1 MPGAAGLVA
10 ANSIYRAGRPDG
22 LTVVNFQ
29 GTQVM
34 GQILG
39 REGVEFDARKFEW
52 IGAPTRE
59 NAVCALTRASGITSA
74 QQWAASKTPVKL
86 GSVAP
91 GGATHDVPRILQ
103 AALGLPIHL
112 VRGYKGTAEIRLAA
126 QSGEIA
132 GGCWPWESLRPTWR
146 QALDAGEATVVLQV
160 SEKRLP
166 DLPGVPMALD
176 LARTDEARQLIHT
189 GIIVPT
195 TVSRLYALP
204 PATPAD
210 RVRTLRAAFLKTLS
224 DPEFVN
230 DARQAQLDID
240 PVAGEEVERLVGEM
254 FRTPPAGP
262 GEAQGAAPLS
272 RPQRPAVATGSVG
285 GLHPVETQELEQR
298 HVLGGEQHGRLG
310 AQVGVG
316 VARPRRDHEEV
327 ARLPLEGLIVHGRG
341 PPPAHDAIDGGARLA
356 VGARADART
365 QELQVARDGR
375 TKRRAAGR
383 IDVLQQDVVEGIG
396 GACSARFSRAA

>member
-1 MPGAAGLVA
+1 MCGVRARVACLTLLALVGVPCAAAAQDDFYRGKTIRIVVGYSAGGGFDTYSRAIARHLAKHVPGKPAVIVENMPGAAGLVA

-22 LTVVNFQ
+22 LTIVNFQ

-74 QQWAASKTPVKL
+74 QQWAASRSPVKL

-146 QALDAGEATVVLQV
+146 QALDAGEAAVVLQV
-160 SEKRLP
+160 SDKRLS

-210 RVRTLRAAFLKTLS
+210 RVRTLRAAFLRTLS

-240 PVAGEEVERLVGEM
+240 PVAGEEVERLVGEL
-254 FRTPPAGP
+254 FRTPP
-262 GEAQGAAPLS
+262 
-272 RPQRPAVATGSVG
+272 
-285 GLHPVETQELEQR
+285 PVLAKLKELLR
-298 HVLGGEQHGRLG
+298 
-310 AQVGVG
+310 
-316 VARPRRDHEEV
+316 
-327 ARLPLEGLIVHGRG
+327 
-341 PPPAHDAIDGGARLA
+341 
-356 VGARADART
+356 
-365 QELQVARDGR
+365 
-375 TKRRAAGR
+375 
-383 IDVLQQDVVEGIG
+383 
-396 GACSARFSRAA
+396 

>member
-1 MPGAAGLVA
+1 MSGRMRGARSRLACLSFLLLLFGGTPAASPQDDFYRGKTIRIVVGYSAGGGFDTYSRAIARHLAKHIPGKPAVIVENMPGAAGLVA

-22 LTVVNFQ
+22 LTIVNFQ

-52 IGAPTRE
+52 VGAPTRE

-74 QQWAASKTPVKL
+74 QQWASSPTPVKL

-91 GGATHDVPRILQ
+91 GGATHDVPRVLQ

-126 QSGEIA
+126 QSGEVS

-160 SEKRLP
+160 TEKPRP
-166 DLPGVPMALD
+166 DLPGVPLALG
-176 LARTDEARQLIHT
+176 LARNDEARQLIRA
-189 GIIVPT
+189 GVIVPT
-195 TVSRLYALP
+195 TVSRLYAMP

-210 RVRTLRAAFLKTLS
+210 RVRLLRAAFLKTLS

-240 PVAGEEVERLVGEM
+240 PISGEDVTRLIGEL
-254 FRTPPAGP
+254 FRMPP
-262 GEAQGAAPLS
+262 
-272 RPQRPAVATGSVG
+272 SV
-285 GLHPVETQELEQR
+285 LTKLKELLR
-298 HVLGGEQHGRLG
+298 
-310 AQVGVG
+310 
-316 VARPRRDHEEV
+316 
-327 ARLPLEGLIVHGRG
+327 
-341 PPPAHDAIDGGARLA
+341 
-356 VGARADART
+356 
-365 QELQVARDGR
+365 
-375 TKRRAAGR
+375 
-383 IDVLQQDVVEGIG
+383 
-396 GACSARFSRAA
+396 